1 MSRRGENIYKRKDG
15 RWEARYLY
23 AKDLNGKPKY
33 KYLYAKTYR
42 EAKVKLHDLIVEP
55 NKIISNIV
63 NSNTVKQICDIW
75 LCEVKSELKPS
86 SYVKYCNIVNNHILP
101 YFRNCNLQLIDTTSV
116 REFTKEKLISGKI
129 NGGSLSSKTVKDIL
143 SVLRLVV
150 SFASNIGIYPNI
162 NFDAI
167 NIRTTDANIKVLTKS
182 QCNKLSLYLINHMN
196 YTNLGILLC
205 LYTGI
210 RIGEICALK
219 FEDISLNDK
228 VVHIGKTMQRIQ
240 NFNISDTKKT
250 NVIITLPKSKKS
262 VRDIPIPDFIIKI
275 IKKNFSCS
283 AKAFLLSGN
292 LNFVEPRT
300 LENRFNAILRKC
312 GIENTNFHSLR
323 HTFATHSIEVG
334 FETKSL
340 SEILGHSS
348 VNITLNRYVH
358 STMELKRRNMEKINF
373 TPSKL

>member
-1 MSRRGENIYKRKDG
+1 M
-15 RWEARYLY
+15 
-23 AKDLNGKPKY
+23 
-33 KYLYAKTYR
+33 
-42 EAKVKLHDLIVEP
+42 
-55 NKIISNIV
+55 
-63 NSNTVKQICDIW
+63 QI
-75 LCEVKSELKPS
+75 KSS
-86 SYVKYCNIVNNHILP
+86 SYAKYCNIINNHILP
-101 YFRNCNLQLIDTTSV
+101 YFGSYKIQFLDTAIV
-116 REFTKEKLISGKI
+116 REFAKEKLISGKVT
-129 NGGSLSSKTVKDIL
+129 GGSLSPKTVKDIL

-150 SFASNIGIYPNI
+150 AFASNTGIHSNI

-167 NIRTTDANIKVLTKS
+167 NIRATDANIKVLTRS

-205 LYTGI
+205 LYTGM

-219 FEDISLNDK
+219 FEDISLSDK
-228 VVHIGKTMQRIQ
+228 VIHINKTMQRIQ
-240 NFNISDTKKT
+240 NFNLGNNKKT

-262 VRDIPIPDFIIKI
+262 IRDIPIPDFIIKI

-283 AKAFLLSGN
+283 SKAFLLSGSSK
-292 LNFVEPRT
+292 FIEPRT
-300 LENRFNAILRKC
+300 LENRFNVILRKC
-312 GIENTNFHSLR
+312 GIENTNFHVLR
-323 HTFATHSIEVG
+323 HTFATQSIEVG